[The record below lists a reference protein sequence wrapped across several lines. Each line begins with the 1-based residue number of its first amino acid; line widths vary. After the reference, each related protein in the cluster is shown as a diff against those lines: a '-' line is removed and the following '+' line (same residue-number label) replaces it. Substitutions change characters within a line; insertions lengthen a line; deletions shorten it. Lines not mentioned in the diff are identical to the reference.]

1 MLTAPL
7 AFAVLSWL
15 AASRRRRRRAALV
28 WALGFACAVGVV
40 ALTKF
45 VYAGWGIGIAAWR
58 FTGVSG
64 HTMLGAAVAAST
76 ARCLHGIGGARA
88 SQAQASGMHAARNVP
103 MARRAHGGSAVGAH
117 PHAAAGAAAVRRAA
131 RAPRSTLMF
140 VAAACAI
147 AVSCYGRSA
156 PVSAWI
162 SDAAPKV
169 AEWGR
174 VWFDDAR

>member
-1 MLTAPL
+1 PRSRTPPRRT
-7 AFAVLSWL
+7 S
-15 AASRRRRRRAALV
+15 AS
-28 WALGFACAVGVV
+28 
-40 ALTKF
+40 
-45 VYAGWGIGIAAWR
+45 
-58 FTGVSG
+58 S
-64 HTMLGAAVAAST
+64 
-76 ARCLHGIGGARA
+76 
-88 SQAQASGMHAARNVP
+88 
-103 MARRAHGGSAVGAH
+103 
-117 PHAAAGAAAVRRAA
+117 AA

>member
-1 MLTAPL
+1 
-7 AFAVLSWL
+7 
-15 AASRRRRRRAALV
+15 
-28 WALGFACAVGVV
+28 
-40 ALTKF
+40 
-45 VYAGWGIGIAAWR
+45 
-58 FTGVSG
+58 
-64 HTMLGAAVAAST
+64 
-76 ARCLHGIGGARA
+76 
-88 SQAQASGMHAARNVP
+88 
-103 MARRAHGGSAVGAH
+103 
-117 PHAAAGAAAVRRAA
+117 AVRRAA

-174 VWFDDAR
+174 VWLDDAR

>member
-1 MLTAPL
+1 
-7 AFAVLSWL
+7 
-15 AASRRRRRRAALV
+15 
-28 WALGFACAVGVV
+28 
-40 ALTKF
+40 
-45 VYAGWGIGIAAWR
+45 
-58 FTGVSG
+58 
-64 HTMLGAAVAAST
+64 
-76 ARCLHGIGGARA
+76 
-88 SQAQASGMHAARNVP
+88 AARNVP
-103 MARRAHGGSAVGAH
+103 MARRAHGGGAVGAH